1 MSIRGVAFVMS
12 LLACLFA
19 PVAFARSEAYVPTT
33 TIDAATLLGQLD
45 AWRLAHPENKEAV
58 YELAKAHCYIYAYSR
73 TRFAV
78 TPSREEGAPPVIA
91 EKYPIPIRSAASRL
105 PVSAER
111 LEHLVACIEHLQNTS
126 TGRLLYGYA
135 CREAAARCGE
145 SGWPND
151 RFTLQEGAF
160 DSEAAYWEAEALKA
174 FRSAR
179 AARGPEPKNLR
190 PDFDYEPPVV
200 LDSLIIY
207 RVLSEKSSLTDEE
220 REERS
225 EVELEARDAMQRIY
239 APVEGSFEPTEPDRV
254 PATAAQ
260 EAEKLYPPLSP
271 AENGARYYL
280 HALDS
285 YTPFNF
291 PVGIS
296 IPFTGSQT
304 GVSGEFDTL
313 SDDSIRVMEEYI
325 DANAES
331 LRLLHEAI
339 GQHNFAFPVNFVT
352 ALGMTCPSLV
362 GMEKLGELLA
372 VEAALSCQRGDT
384 ALATSAV
391 VALISSANSLRGQTD
406 VTSVLRRI
414 ALLSTAVEVTQWICE
429 GAQLSEGELK
439 TLQDSFAD
447 AEVRGALE
455 PVMAGERWAS
465 GLPVPKVDLRNEVVS
480 RKITDIN
487 DPGNVNIPVS
497 DEELAEAEKRL
508 CQEWEAFQKPRLA
521 MTEKYAELLKLPLP
535 DLYEQVQGHGE
546 TQNAATLR
554 GTEPFGLVTLAY
566 IRSLVETRVAQSALA
581 VALYRLRNGSLPKDL
596 DDLVPSYLPRTAT
609 EDVFSGGSMRFEQRE
624 GGFVVYS
631 EGYPSLNE
639 RTRRMNANAPSG
651 ISFMV
656 RR

>member
-1 MSIRGVAFVMS
+1 MSTRGVVFLAG
-12 LLACLFA
+12 LLACLVA

-33 TIDAATLLGQLD
+33 TIDAAKLLGQLD
-45 AWRLAHPENKEAV
+45 AWRVAHPENDEAIF
-58 YELAKAHCYIYAYSR
+58 ELAKAHCSIYAYNRS
-73 TRFAV
+73 RFAV
-78 TPSREEGAPPVIA
+78 TSSREAGAPPVIV
-91 EKYPIPIRSAASRL
+91 EKYPIPIRSTASRL

-111 LEHLVACIEHLQNTS
+111 LEHLAACIGLLQNTS
-126 TGRLLYGYA
+126 TGRLQYGYA

-145 SGWPND
+145 PGWPSA
-151 RFTLQEGAF
+151 RFTLPEVAF
-160 DSEAAYWEAEALKA
+160 ESEAAYWEAEALKA
-174 FRSAR
+174 FRSIR
-179 AARGPEPKNLR
+179 AARKPVPKDIQQ
-190 PDFDYEPPVV
+190 DFDYEPPVFFDA
-200 LDSLIIY
+200 LLIY
-207 RVLSEKSSLTDEE
+207 RMLSEKTPVTDEVRKE
-220 REERS
+220 LS
-225 EVELEARDAMQRIY
+225 EVEGDARDAMQRIY
-239 APVEGSFEPTEPDRV
+239 APVEGSFEPTEADRV

-260 EAEKLYPPLSP
+260 EAEKLYPPLNP
-271 AENGARYYL
+271 ADNGARYYL

-304 GVSGEFDTL
+304 GVPGEFDTL

-339 GQHNFAFPVNFVT
+339 GQQNFTFPVNFVT

-362 GMEKLGELLA
+362 EMKKLGELLA
-372 VEAALSCQRGDT
+372 VQAALSCHRGDT
-384 ALATSAV
+384 ALATSAA
-391 VALISSANSLRGQTD
+391 VALISCANSLRGQTD

-429 GAQLSEGELK
+429 RAQLSEVELK
-439 TLQDSFAD
+439 SLQDSFAD
-447 AEVRGALE
+447 SEVQGALE

-465 GLPVPKVDLRNEVVS
+465 MLPVPKVDVRDEVVN

-497 DEELAEAEKRL
+497 DEELAEAGKRL
-508 CQEWEAFQKPRLA
+508 NQEWEAFQKSRLA
-521 MTEKYAELLKLPLP
+521 MAEKYTELLKLPLP
-535 DLYEQVQGHGE
+535 QLFELVQGHGE
-546 TQNAATLR
+546 TQNTASLR
-554 GTEPFGLVTLAY
+554 GAEPFGRAALAY
-566 IRSLVETRVAQSALA
+566 IRSIVETRVVQSALA
-581 VALYRLRNGSLPKDL
+581 VARYRLRNGSLPKNL
-596 DDLVPSYLPRTAT
+596 DVLVPSYLPRTAT
-609 EDVFSGGSMRFEQRE
+609 EDSFSGDGLRFEVRE

-639 RTRRMNANAPSG
+639 RAARMNTNAPSG
-651 ISFMV
+651 ISFTV